1 MRGLFVNMQSQI
13 FSVPERKTP
22 KMRLNR
28 FAVIG
33 HPIGHTMS
41 PFIHDRLFSLSR
53 LSPRYDV
60 LDVPSIE
67 EQLEA
72 LRALDGF
79 NITIPHKSAI
89 IPFLDAID
97 EKARLFGS
105 VNTVKAEDGRLTG
118 YTTDGVGCKK
128 ALARFGLDFSGR
140 LLMLGRG
147 GAAHAIAFEAVLSS
161 DAPVMDFACRE
172 ESMEKAQALCAELS
186 ALCEKQ
192 GKRGAFRVLSYAELA
207 AEDTRYDLVLN
218 TTSVGMYPNAGK
230 SAVGVPVLMR
240 CAAAFDA
247 VYNPGETE
255 FLRLAK
261 ENGLKTV
268 GGMGMLVCQ
277 AVVAHEIWYG
287 AAFADADIERL
298 IRDAEAETERVFG
311 AKKGNA

>member
-1 MRGLFVNMQSQI
+1 
-13 FSVPERKTP
+13 
-22 KMRLNR
+22 MRLSH

-41 PFIHDRLFSLSR
+41 PFIHNRLFAHAGI
-53 LSPRYDV
+53 SPRYDV
-60 LDVPSIE
+60 LDVPDIAQ
-67 EQLEA
+67 QLET

-105 VNTVKAEDGRLTG
+105 VNTVKAENGRLTG
-118 YTTDGVGCKK
+118 YTTDGIGCRK

-140 LLMLGRG
+140 LLILGRG
-147 GAAHAIAFEAVLSS
+147 GAAHAIAFEAVLSA
-161 DAPVMDFACRE
+161 DAPAIDFACRA
-172 ESMEKAQALCAELS
+172 ESADKARALCAELS
-186 ALCEKQ
+186 ALCERQ
-192 GKRGAFRVLSYAELA
+192 GKRGAFRVLSYAQLE

-218 TTSVGMYPNAGK
+218 TTSVGMYPNAGR
-230 SAVGVPVLMR
+230 SAVDARVLAR

-255 FLRLAK
+255 FLRLAG

-277 AVVAHEIWYG
+277 AVAAHEIWYG

-298 IRDAEAETERVFG
+298 ILDAEAETERLFG
-311 AKKGNA
+311 AEKGNA

>member
-1 MRGLFVNMQSQI
+1 M
-13 FSVPERKTP
+13 P
-22 KMRLNR
+22 LNR

-41 PFIHDRLFSLSR
+41 PFIHDRLFALSGF
-53 LSPRYDV
+53 SPRYTV
-60 LDVPSIE
+60 LDVPSIPDA
-67 EQLEA
+67 LDT

-89 IPFLDAID
+89 LPFLDGID

-105 VNTVKAEDGRLTG
+105 VNTVKVEDGCLTG
-118 YTTDGVGCKK
+118 YTTDGIGCKK

-140 LLMLGRG
+140 LLVLGRG
-147 GAAHAIAFEAVLSS
+147 GAARAIAFEAVLSA
-161 DAPVMDFACRE
+161 DAPQIDFACRA
-172 ESMEKAQALCAELS
+172 ESAEKAEALCKELS
-186 ALCEKQ
+186 GLCETR
-192 GKRGAFRVLSYAELA
+192 GVCGAFRVLTYEQLA

-230 SAVGVPVLMR
+230 SVVGAPVLRR
-240 CAAAFDA
+240 CKAAFDA

-255 FLRLAK
+255 LLRLAK

-277 AVVAHEIWYG
+277 AVAAHEIWYG
-287 AAFADADIERL
+287 ASFAQADIERL
-298 IRDAEAETERVFG
+298 ILDAEAETERVFG
-311 AKKGNA
+311 AKKG